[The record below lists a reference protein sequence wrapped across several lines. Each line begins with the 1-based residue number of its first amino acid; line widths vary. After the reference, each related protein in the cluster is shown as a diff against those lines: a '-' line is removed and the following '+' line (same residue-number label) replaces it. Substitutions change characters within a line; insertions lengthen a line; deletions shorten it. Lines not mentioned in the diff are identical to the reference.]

1 MSSDEESYWR
11 RYDYEFGRGHRVEA
25 EAASVPRELTEE
37 MRLFSLFMKKSMRF
51 CHKRELDLWRPTAS
65 VMSCVVA

>member
-25 EAASVPRELTEE
+25 EAASVPRGLAEE
-37 MRLFSLFMKKSMRF
+37 MRLFSFF
-51 CHKRELDLWRPTAS
+51 Y
-65 VMSCVVA
+65 VAIHEGLTQT